1 MISTLAASIEGWQV
15 HAIVCRTGFGS
26 NNDFV
31 LWNEMISEFAKHAC
45 SLEAMNLFEEMQ
57 QMVHEAHELMKRMP
71 FVATA
76 SMWGSHLVA
85 CRIHGNLELAEIA
98 AKNLF
103 EMEP

>member
-1 MISTLAASIEGWQV
+1 
-15 HAIVCRTGFGS
+15 
-26 NNDFV
+26 
-31 LWNEMISEFAKHAC
+31 
-45 SLEAMNLFEEMQ
+45 
-57 QMVHEAHELMKRMP
+57 MKRMP

>member
-1 MISTLAASIEGWQV
+1 MYAKFGAIKEAYAVFCDIERIGCCLV
-15 HAIVCRTGFGS
+15 ECD
-26 NNDFV
+26 DFRV
-31 LWNEMISEFAKHAC
+31 C
-45 SLEAMNLFEEMQ
+45 SLEVMNLFEEMQ
-57 QMVHEAHELMKRMP
+57 QMAHELMKRMP

-76 SMWGSHLVA
+76 SMWGSHLVS